1 MSNRIEQ
8 IIENI
13 YEFVESCKPAPL
25 SQSKIVVPRDELY
38 ELLDEL
44 RVKTPDE
51 IKRYQKIINNRDA
64 IIKDAEEKAA
74 EIIEEARRNAEA
86 LLNENSIF
94 QQACAKANE
103 LVTEAATNKERI
115 ESAAN
120 RDADQIR
127 GGSLAYADELLYTV
141 ERTLALCYEG
151 VQARCEAML
160 GEIREKL
167 DTVIENRKSLY
178 PEGMEPETSYV
189 VEDASGEGG
198 DEEPFSGDYDPN
210 VFMENIEE

>member
-1 MSNRIEQ
+1 MSSKLEQ

-13 YEFVESCKPAPL
+13 YEFVESCKPAPF

-51 IKRYQKIINNRDA
+51 IRRYQKIINNRDA
-64 IIKDAEEKAA
+64 LIKDAEEKAA
-74 EIIEEARRNAEA
+74 EIIEEAQKKAEA
-86 LLNENSIF
+86 LLYENSIF

-103 LVTEAATNKERI
+103 LITEATANKERI

-141 ERTLALCYEG
+141 ERTLAMCYEG
-151 VQARCEAML
+151 VQARCETLL
-160 GEIREKL
+160 GELREKL
-167 DTVIENRKSLY
+167 DTVIENRKTLY
-178 PEGMEPETSYV
+178 PEGEEPETNYV
-189 VEDASGEGG
+189 VEETGAP
-198 DEEPFSGDYDPN
+198 EEPFEGPYDEDI
-210 VFMENIEE
+210 FIKNIEE

>member
-1 MSNRIEQ
+1 MSSKLEQ

-51 IKRYQKIINNRDA
+51 IRRYQKIINNRDA
-64 IIKDAEEKAA
+64 LIKDAEEKAA
-74 EIIEEARRNAEA
+74 EIIEEAQKKAEA
-86 LLNENSIF
+86 LLYENSIF

-103 LVTEAATNKERI
+103 LITEATANKERI

-141 ERTLALCYEG
+141 ERTLAMCYEG
-151 VQARCEAML
+151 VQARCETLL
-160 GEIREKL
+160 GELREKL

-178 PEGMEPETSYV
+178 PEGEEPETNYV
-189 VEDASGEGG
+189 VEESGAS
-198 DEEPFSGDYDPN
+198 EEPFEGPYDEDI
-210 VFMENIEE
+210 FIKNIEE